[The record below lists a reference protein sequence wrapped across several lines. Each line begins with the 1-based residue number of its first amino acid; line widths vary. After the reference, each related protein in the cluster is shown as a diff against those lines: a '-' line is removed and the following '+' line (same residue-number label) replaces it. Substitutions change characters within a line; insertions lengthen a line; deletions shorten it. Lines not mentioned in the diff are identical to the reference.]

1 VRTTSRPAIEAG
13 GCARVVDRPLRGSE
27 HFVYAEMEEPT
38 GLRTLSRASEAF
50 CVGRAKFAISGRESC
65 EDGSYRTALFTRT
78 PAPTERKLVFEFF
91 ERDFTDA
98 KQDDD

>member
-1 VRTTSRPAIEAG
+1 
-13 GCARVVDRPLRGSE
+13 
-27 HFVYAEMEEPT
+27 MEEPT

-65 EDGSYRTALFTRT
+65 EDGSYLTALFTRT

-91 ERDFTDA
+91 ERDFTYA
-98 KQDDD
+98 KQDDY